1 MVTQKLALPFKSQ
14 YHKTVLPIR
23 NESMSH
29 LLVMILCPESI
40 SKCPHAL
47 FDYIVK
53 ERFASKSGWRI
64 L

>member
-1 MVTQKLALPFKSQ
+1 MVTQKPALPFKSQ

-29 LLVMILCPESI
+29 LPVMIRCPESI

-47 FDYIVK
+47 LDYIFK
-53 ERFASKSGWRI
+53 ERFASMSGWRI

>member
-29 LLVMILCPESI
+29 LPVMIRCPESI
-40 SKCPHAL
+40 GKCPHAL
-47 FDYIVK
+47 LDYVFK
-53 ERFASKSGWRI
+53 ERFASKSGWRM

>member
-29 LLVMILCPESI
+29 LPVMIRCPESI

-47 FDYIVK
+47 LDYVFK
-53 ERFASKSGWRI
+53 ERFASMSGWHI
-64 L
+64 V